1 MINEV
6 LKKRRR
12 DDYGKVVESRSY
24 YWRYRFD
31 PMPTDKWVSLKTS
44 DKQVAQKKA
53 QDFYRMKQQEAAGLI
68 PKESVRNAGKERLA
82 KHLEDFL
89 SDLESRGRTAKHVAD
104 NGAKVSRLMDEC
116 GWDIMA
122 DVQAEDF
129 IQWRNGIAAK
139 LSAKTLNEYLASAI
153 ALFNWMEKVGRISN
167 NPLQHVEKADGRG
180 KLKRERR
187 AFTED
192 ELRRLLDVAGP
203 NRMAYFLAAC
213 TGLRRGELEQLTWGD
228 VHLKE
233 TAPYIFARASTTKNK
248 KDERVFL
255 VPELSEELESF
266 KPEDPLPSDLV
277 LVEGIPR
284 MREIRKDLEKA
295 GITYCDD
302 KGRYADF
309 HSLRHTCAT
318 FIMKNGMPVI
328 YAKKHMRHSDL
339 KLTNRYMDDSQ
350 LAVSEELKRLPRI
363 YDERAQI
370 RAQISGPEG
379 QNVAQTDANGD
390 GEDDENSPEKMG
402 LRRTLTQGDA
412 EIEVERVMGIEPM
425 SHPSSQCIIIIWVF
439 RFNES

>member
-6 LKKRRR
+6 LRKRRR
-12 DDYGKVVESRSY
+12 DDCGKVVESRSY
-24 YWRYRFD
+24 YLRYRFD

-53 QDFYRMKQQEAAGLI
+53 QDFYRTKQQEAAGLI

-89 SDLESRGRTAKHVAD
+89 SDLESRGRTAKHVTD
-104 NGAKVSRLMDEC
+104 SRAKVGRLMDEC

-203 NRMAYFLAAC
+203 NRMAYFLAAR

-228 VHLKE
+228 VHLE
-233 TAPYIFARASTTKNK
+233 
-248 KDERVFL
+248 
-255 VPELSEELESF
+255 
-266 KPEDPLPSDLV
+266 
-277 LVEGIPR
+277 
-284 MREIRKDLEKA
+284 
-295 GITYCDD
+295 
-302 KGRYADF
+302 
-309 HSLRHTCAT
+309 
-318 FIMKNGMPVI
+318 
-328 YAKKHMRHSDL
+328 
-339 KLTNRYMDDSQ
+339 
-350 LAVSEELKRLPRI
+350 
-363 YDERAQI
+363 
-370 RAQISGPEG
+370 
-379 QNVAQTDANGD
+379 
-390 GEDDENSPEKMG
+390 
-402 LRRTLTQGDA
+402 
-412 EIEVERVMGIEPM
+412 
-425 SHPSSQCIIIIWVF
+425 
-439 RFNES
+439 